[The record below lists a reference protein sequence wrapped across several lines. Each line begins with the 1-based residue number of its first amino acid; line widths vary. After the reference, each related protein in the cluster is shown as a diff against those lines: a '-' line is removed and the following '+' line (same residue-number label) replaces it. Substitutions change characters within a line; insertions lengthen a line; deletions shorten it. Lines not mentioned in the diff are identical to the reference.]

1 MSRQQAPHRRAAG
14 KDEAMP
20 DVDQLETRAWVDEIL
35 NRRPAVGFAIGVVC
49 NGSLQFFH
57 SQGMA
62 DIAAHRPVTGD
73 TVFRIAS
80 ITKTFTGI
88 AVMQLWEQGLV
99 DLDAPANDYL
109 RAYQLVPAKASWRAA
124 TVRHLLTHTAG
135 IAEQVPRSGMLRRD
149 YGESVRLGRP
159 VPSLTEY
166 YRGALRLDAEP
177 GTRFRY
183 GDHSP
188 ATLGQLV
195 EDVTG
200 KPLQGYLHEHV
211 FQPLGMAD
219 TTLVRSEVDHSKL
232 ATGYKLRSGGP
243 EAVRDREVVTVGAG
257 AAYSTPRDMA
267 RYLAALMCRGANEYG
282 SVLKPATLA
291 SMFAPQYQPHPR
303 IPGMGLAFWRR
314 DAGGHRLVEHIGVL
328 PGFDSQILIAPDDG
342 LGVMAFTNGT
352 HGGTAWLGSKLSTL
366 VNRLLGVPDEVI
378 RTNVPQRPEVW
389 GDLCGWY
396 YLPGPLTDVRL
407 RAMLGAGVEVFVSRG
422 QLFIRILSPIPALYK
437 GFLLHPDDA
446 TDPYAFRIDF
456 SEFGFGTVPVV
467 FSREPETGTTAVH
480 FGLMPLSA
488 YRRPPSSNPR
498 LWVEGA
504 VAVAAIAVLGRHLRA
519 AKRQQGRT

>member
-1 MSRQQAPHRRAAG
+1 MGRQQAPQRWAAG
-14 KDEAMP
+14 KERAMP

-35 NRRPAVGFAIGVVC
+35 NRRPAVGFAVGVVR
-49 NGSLQFFH
+49 NGSLQFLH
-57 SQGMA
+57 SHGVA
-62 DIAAHRPVTGD
+62 DVAARRPVTKD

-124 TVRHLLTHTAG
+124 TIRHLLTHTAG

-149 YGESVRLGRP
+149 YGESVRMGRP

-166 YRGALRLDAEP
+166 YRGTLRLDAEP

-188 ATLGQLV
+188 ATLGQIV

-200 KPLQGYLHEHV
+200 KSLQSYLYEHV

-219 TTLVRSEVDHSKL
+219 STLVRSEVDHSRL
-232 ATGYKLRSGGP
+232 ATGYKLRSRGA

-257 AAYSTPRDMA
+257 AAYSTPTDMA
-267 RYLAALMCRGANEYG
+267 RYLAALMCGGTNEYG

-291 SMFAPQYQPHPR
+291 SMFAAQYQPHPR

-314 DAGGHRLVEHIGVL
+314 DAGGHRLVEHMGVL
-328 PGFDSQILIAPDDG
+328 PGFDSQILVAPDDG

-352 HGGTAWLGSKLSTL
+352 RGGTGWLGTELSRL
-366 VNRLLGVPDEVI
+366 VDRLLGVPDEVI

-407 RAMLGAGVEVFVSRG
+407 RAMFGAGVEVFVRRG
-422 QLFIRILSPIPALYK
+422 QLLIRILSPIPAFYQ
-437 GFLLHPDDA
+437 GFPLHPDDE

-467 FSREPETGTTAVH
+467 FNREPERGTMAVH

-488 YRRPPSSNPR
+488 YRRSQSSNPR

-504 VAVAAIAVLGRHLRA
+504 VAVAAPSVLGRSLRA
-519 AKRQQGRT
+519 ARRKQGRT

>member
-1 MSRQQAPHRRAAG
+1 
-14 KDEAMP
+14 MP
-20 DVDQLETRAWVDEIL
+20 DVDQLEMRARVDEIL
-35 NRRPAVGFAIGVVC
+35 NRRPAVGFALGVVR

-62 DIAAHRPVTGD
+62 DIAAQTPVTKD

-99 DLDAPANDYL
+99 ELDAPANDYL
-109 RAYQLVPAKASWRAA
+109 RAYQLVPAKAGWRPA
-124 TVRHLLTHTAG
+124 TIRHLLTHTAG
-135 IAEQVPRSGMLRRD
+135 IAEQVPRSGMLRPD
-149 YGESVRLGRP
+149 YGESVRMGRP

-188 ATLGQLV
+188 ATLGQIV

-200 KPLQGYLHEHV
+200 KSLQSYLYEYV

-219 TTLVRSEVDHSKL
+219 STLVRSEVDHSRL
-232 ATGYKLRSGGP
+232 ATGYKLRSRGA

-257 AAYSTPRDMA
+257 AAYSTPSDMA
-267 RYLAALMCRGANEYG
+267 RYLAALMCGGTNEYG
-282 SVLKPATLA
+282 SVLKPATLD
-291 SMFAPQYQPHPR
+291 SMFAAQYQPHPR
-303 IPGMGLAFWRR
+303 IQGMGLAFWRR

-328 PGFDSQILIAPDDG
+328 PGFDSQILVAPDDG

-352 HGGTAWLGSKLSTL
+352 HGGTGWLGTELSTM
-366 VNRLLGVPDEVI
+366 VHRLLGVPDEVI

-389 GDLCGWY
+389 EDLCGWY

-407 RAMLGAGVEVFVSRG
+407 RAMFGAGVEVFVRRG
-422 QLFIRILSPIPALYK
+422 QLFIRMLSPIPALYK
-437 GFLLHPDDA
+437 GSPLHPDDE

-456 SEFGFGTVPVV
+456 SEFGLGTVPVV
-467 FSREPETGTTAVH
+467 FSREPERGTMAVH

-488 YRRPPSSNPR
+488 YRRQQSSNPR

-504 VAVAAIAVLGRHLRA
+504 VAVAATAILGRSLRA
-519 AKRQQGRT
+519 ARRQQGRT